1 MDREPKARAVVP
13 SLVHRTVF
21 TPIREGSAVAETVAR
36 LGQAISLG
44 LLQPGDQLPRETK
57 LARSLGISVVTL
69 RGALAILREAGLV
82 ETRRG
87 HSGGTFVSRKGPGA
101 PGVARFPLP
110 PDDELRDFS
119 DYRSVVE
126 GGAAALAAER
136 ATDEQ
141 IAYLDELVEAMDEV
155 TDFPR
160 WSELDTL
167 FHLIIADA
175 SQSQRLTTE
184 VKDLRSRAYEVSA
197 LWELN
202 PISTLR
208 LSNRGHKSILRA
220 VKSRRPAQAQ
230 KAMVEHVHSTLAVWL
245 GLQAGGTLERED
257 LTATVGRR
265 APRASRSTTR

>member
-1 MDREPKARAVVP
+1 MEGEPRARAVVQ

-44 LLQPGDQLPRETK
+44 LLRPGDQLPRETK

-87 HSGGTFVSRKGPGA
+87 HAGGTFVSSRGSGA
-101 PGVARFPLP
+101 PGVARSPLP

-119 DYRSVVE
+119 DYRAVVE

-136 ATDEQ
+136 ATHEQ
-141 IAYLDELVEAMDEV
+141 IAYLEELVERMDGV
-155 TDFPR
+155 TDFGS

-167 FHLIIADA
+167 FHLILADA
-175 SQSQRLTTE
+175 SRSQRLTTE
-184 VKDLRSRAYEVSA
+184 VKELRSRAYQVSS

-208 LSNRGHKSILRA
+208 LSNRGHKAILGA
-220 VKSRRPAQAQ
+220 VKARRPAHAQ
-230 KAMVEHVHSTLAVWL
+230 KAMAEHVQTTLAVWL
-245 GLQAGGTLERED
+245 GLQSGMAYEGGEHASERDGPLRAKRSAG
-257 LTATVGRR
+257 
-265 APRASRSTTR
+265 

>member
-1 MDREPKARAVVP
+1 MEAEPRARAVVQ

-44 LLQPGDQLPRETK
+44 LLRPGDQLPRETK
-57 LARSLGISVVTL
+57 LARALGISVVTL

-87 HSGGTFVSRKGPGA
+87 HSGGTFVSGRGSRA
-101 PGVARFPLP
+101 PGVARLPLP
-110 PDDELRDFS
+110 PADKLRDFS

-136 ATDEQ
+136 ATKEQ
-141 IAYLDELVEAMDEV
+141 IAYLEELVERMDEID
-155 TDFPR
+155 DFAP

-167 FHLIIADA
+167 FHLILADA
-175 SQSQRLTTE
+175 SRSQRLTTE
-184 VKDLRSRAYEVSA
+184 VKDLRSRAYDVSA

-208 LSNRGHKSILRA
+208 LSNRGHKTILRA
-220 VKSRRPAQAQ
+220 VKARRPSQAQ
-230 KAMVEHVHSTLAVWL
+230 KAMVEHVQSTLAVWL
-245 GLQAGGTLERED
+245 GLQSGLAYEDGDRPAGQSRART
-257 LTATVGRR
+257 RR
-265 APRASRSTTR
+265 SAG

>member
-1 MDREPKARAVVP
+1 MEAEPRARAVVQ

-36 LGQAISLG
+36 LGQAIALG
-44 LLQPGDQLPRETK
+44 LLRPGDQLPRETK
-57 LARSLGISVVTL
+57 LARSLGISVATL

-87 HSGGTFVSRKGPGA
+87 HAGGTFVSGTGARA
-101 PGVARFPLP
+101 PGVARSPLP
-110 PDDELRDFS
+110 PADELRDLS

-141 IAYLDELVEAMDEV
+141 IAYLEELVERMDEL
-155 TDFPR
+155 TEFGA

-167 FHLIIADA
+167 FHLILADA
-175 SQSQRLTTE
+175 SRSQRLTTE
-184 VKDLRSRAYEVSA
+184 VKDLRSRTYEVSA
-197 LWELN
+197 LWDLN

-208 LSNRGHKSILRA
+208 LSNRGHKAILRA
-220 VKSRRPAQAQ
+220 VKARRPAQAQ
-230 KAMVEHVHSTLAVWL
+230 KAMAEHVQTTLAVWL
-245 GLQAGGTLERED
+245 GLQSGMVYDGAGDRPQK
-257 LTATVGRR
+257 
-265 APRASRSTTR
+265 PRAKRPAV

>member
-1 MDREPKARAVVP
+1 MEAEPRARAVVP

-44 LLQPGDQLPRETK
+44 LLRPGDQLPRETK
-57 LARSLGISVVTL
+57 LAGALGISVVTL

-87 HSGGTFVSRKGPGA
+87 HAGGTFVSHRVPGA
-101 PGVARFPLP
+101 PGVARSPLP
-110 PDDELRDFS
+110 PEDELRDFS

-136 ATDEQ
+136 ATGEQ
-141 IAYLDELVEAMDEV
+141 IAYLEELVERMDEV
-155 TDFPR
+155 TDFPS

-167 FHLIIADA
+167 FHLIVADA

-184 VKDLRSRAYEVSA
+184 VKDLRSRAVEVSA
-197 LWELN
+197 LWDLN
-202 PISTLR
+202 PITTLR
-208 LSNRGHKSILRA
+208 LSNRGHKAILRA
-220 VKSRRPAQAQ
+220 VKTGRADLARR
-230 KAMVEHVHSTLAVWL
+230 AMVEHVETTLGFWF
-245 GLQAGGTLERED
+245 GLQP
-257 LTATVGRR
+257 GRG
-265 APRASRSTTR
+265 